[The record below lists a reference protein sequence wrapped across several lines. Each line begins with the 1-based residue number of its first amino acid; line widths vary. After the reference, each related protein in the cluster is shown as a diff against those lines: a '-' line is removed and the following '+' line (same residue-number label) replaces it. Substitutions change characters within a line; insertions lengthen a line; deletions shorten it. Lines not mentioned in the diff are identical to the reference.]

1 MNKLFKV
8 LLTILT
14 IASLSQANEIKLAT
28 EIFSPYQFKDENKN
42 LQGISIDIVKAIQQ
56 EIGTSYKVK
65 VYPWTRGL
73 KKVDN
78 KKNHALFSMLKT
90 KERTPKY
97 KWVGPLDQ
105 MQMVFFKK
113 TGSSIT
119 INSIEDAKEVAKIG
133 VSKGV
138 ANHDILKEKGFTNLD
153 VSVGSDDKVI
163 KKLLK
168 GRVDLWPYIK
178 SAGLYNAK
186 KMGKAGQIEVIENLV
201 LFEGPLYI
209 AFNKQTDDKII
220 QKWQNALDKLIKD
233 GTVDKIKKNYK

>member
-1 MNKLFKV
+1 MINLKKIAIGIVILSSLIQASEVKLM
-8 LLTILT
+8 
-14 IASLSQANEIKLAT
+14 T

-42 LQGISIDIVKAIQQ
+42 LQGISIDIVRAIQK
-56 EIGTSYKVK
+56 EIGSNFKVK
-65 VYPWTRGL
+65 VYPWTRAL

-78 KKNHALFSMLKT
+78 KKNYALFSMLKT
-90 KERTPKY
+90 KERAPKY

-105 MQMVFFKK
+105 MKMVFFKK

-119 INSIEDAKEVAKIG
+119 INSIDDARKVGKIG

-153 VSVGSDDKVI
+153 VSVGSDDKVM

-168 GRVDLWPYIK
+168 GRVDLWPYLAR
-178 SAGLYNAK
+178 AGLYNAK
-186 KMGKAGQIEVIENLV
+186 KMGKAEQIEPIKNVV

-209 AFNKQTDDKII
+209 AFNKNTDDTII
-220 QKWQNALDKLIKD
+220 KKWQDALDKLIKNK
-233 GTVDKIKKNYK
+233 TVDKIKQKYK